1 VRTCLRFSQKKF
13 LTIEWP
19 SGSESMLQLVAV
31 FVVNT
36 KARNSKAILKPIMTV
51 ISIRNEPITTG
62 NQFNEVETFMH
73 VLSINR
79 T

>member
-1 VRTCLRFSQKKF
+1 
-13 LTIEWP
+13 
-19 SGSESMLQLVAV
+19 MLQLVAV